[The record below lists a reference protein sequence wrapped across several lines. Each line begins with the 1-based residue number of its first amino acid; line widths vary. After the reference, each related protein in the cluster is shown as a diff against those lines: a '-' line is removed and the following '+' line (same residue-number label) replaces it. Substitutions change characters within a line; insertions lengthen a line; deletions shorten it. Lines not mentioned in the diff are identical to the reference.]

1 MKIRTRT
8 GEKDSH
14 RISLPGKACIYWGK
28 RQYSKRAKSQR
39 KLHWGMSNKET
50 LLEKICKMR
59 CYRLLGNKL
68 KETCDLNTGYWVK
81 EQQAQEE
88 WISKTGI
95 RVRDINQPNIWER
108 PEKGTSTQENLTPQG
123 TKVIIGSRKEGTPG
137 IPITGYIIGD
147 RPKRELVYMPKHSSS
162 ERRAWKSKS
171 TYRMDIRIHNGKTN
185 LTQLGTQT
193 QRVHEI

>member
-1 MKIRTRT
+1 
-8 GEKDSH
+8 
-14 RISLPGKACIYWGK
+14 
-28 RQYSKRAKSQR
+28 
-39 KLHWGMSNKET
+39 
-50 LLEKICKMR
+50 
-59 CYRLLGNKL
+59 
-68 KETCDLNTGYWVK
+68 VK

-137 IPITGYIIGD
+137 IPVTGYIIGD

>member
-1 MKIRTRT
+1 
-8 GEKDSH
+8 
-14 RISLPGKACIYWGK
+14 
-28 RQYSKRAKSQR
+28 
-39 KLHWGMSNKET
+39 MSNKET

-171 TYRMDIRIHNGKTN
+171 TYRMDIQFHKEKESYSGGKQSKDWLKSERDIISITVRTWIEYSDETYYS
-185 LTQLGTQT
+185 LPAD
-193 QRVHEI
+193 RE